1 MSVFTRMNRKL
12 LLTIIPLLL
21 AAALASIN
29 AQNAAAQSGSKPEED
44 RGLCLP
50 AAYLPADPDCLL
62 AGPAKR
68 LTDLAA
74 QGITFPETP
83 LPIAHPAYDLLQI
96 PFTYARLTNDP
107 VPVYATLDTAEQGN
121 QSGVIDQ
128 SLIKYV
134 SLSDKA
140 VTDQGTFYQIA
151 TGEWINAETAS
162 KVSIPYFQGYLIKG
176 NLPVS
181 FAIVLTK
188 ATSRTAPGYSSPE
201 TGKTYERTAVLHV
214 YDSQVVD
221 DMEWD
226 RIGPDEW
233 IEHRFVGRIIPAKSA
248 PEGVT
253 GGRWIEVNL
262 YEQTLIVYE
271 DSRPIF
277 ATLITSGSKPFYT
290 QPGLFKIY
298 KKLENDVMRGAFEA
312 DKSDF
317 YYLENVPYI
326 MYYDQARALH
336 GAYWN
341 PTFGYP
347 GSHGCVNLA
356 VGDAHWLYDWAQVG
370 EQVYVW
376 DPSGKTPTDSSLYG
390 AGGF

>member
-1 MSVFTRMNRKL
+1 MNRN
-12 LLTIIPLLL
+12 LLL
-21 AAALASIN
+21 ALIALMFAVSLASTDAREVN
-29 AQNAAAQSGSKPEED
+29 AQSDNRADENQ
-44 RGLCLP
+44 GLCLP
-50 AAYLPADPDCLL
+50 AAYPQANPDCLL

-74 QGITFPETP
+74 LGITFPEAP
-83 LPIAHPAYDLLQI
+83 LPIAHPDYGLLQI

-107 VPVYATLDTAEQGN
+107 VPVYATLEDAEQGN
-121 QSGVIDQ
+121 QSGKIDK

-140 VTDQGTFYQIA
+140 VTEQGTYYQIA
-151 TGEWINAETAS
+151 TGEWINADAAS

-176 NLPVS
+176 DLPVS

-188 ATSRTAPGYSSPE
+188 ATTRFSPGYSSPE
-201 TGKTYERTAVLHV
+201 TGRTYQRTDLLHV
-214 YDSQVVD
+214 YDTQVVD
-221 DMEWD
+221 NMEWD

-233 IEHRFVGRIIPAKSA
+233 IEHRYIGRVIPAASA

-253 GGRWIEVNL
+253 SGRWIEVNL
-262 YEQTLIVYE
+262 YEQTLMVYE
-271 DSRPIF
+271 ENHLIF
-277 ATLITSGSKPFYT
+277 ATLIASGSDPFFT
-290 QPGLFKIY
+290 QPGLFNIY
-298 KKLENDVMRGAFEA
+298 KKLTNDVMRGSFEM
-312 DKSDF
+312 DRSDF

-347 GSHGCVNLA
+347 GSHGCVNLS
-356 VGDAHWLYDWAQVG
+356 VGDAHWLYDWAEVG
-370 EQVYVW
+370 DQVYVW
-376 DPSGKTPTDSSLYG
+376 DPSGETPTDPSSYG